1 MQIQVNSDRTVT
13 VDARTI
19 AFVED
24 EVGRI
29 LGRYAEQLTR
39 VEVHLSDVN
48 SRKTGPADKRCQV
61 EVRPAGARP
70 LAASATA
77 KRVPLAVGQALRKV
91 QRALSSLFGRRG
103 WTSPRKATAPP
114 AATRTAATAKAAV
127 AASPAKPRKAAKAA
141 SAAAPRPVAEKTA
154 GRSPKKKGIFL
165 ARRKAWPTRT
175 AD

>member
-1 MQIQVNSDRTVT
+1 MQILVNSDRTVT

-19 AFVED
+19 AFVEA

-29 LGRYAEQLTR
+29 LERYADQLTR

-103 WTSPRKATAPP
+103 WTAPRKTTALP
-114 AATRTAATAKAAV
+114 AAARTAATAEAPV
-127 AASPAKPRKAAKAA
+127 AAKPRKAAKAA
-141 SAAAPRPVAEKTA
+141 SAAAPRPAEKTA

-165 ARRKAWPTRT
+165 ARRKAWPTRA